1 MSVTTGI
8 WSNCELIRHSAQ
20 SAWASAGLCR
30 ETSVDRATD
39 DKQIWP
45 VSWNA
50 CFLSALAAS
59 VVVTTAMPN
68 YTAVLQIPIAA

>member
-1 MSVTTGI
+1 
-8 WSNCELIRHSAQ
+8 
-20 SAWASAGLCR
+20 LCR

-68 YTAVLQIPIAA
+68 